1 MDDTGQSECHISRLV
16 AMYFG
21 AGRTR
26 VAITKPFP
34 MAVSPRLCISIDLR
48 CLGSFAAL
56 INPQFWQS
64 WQSPSSGNS
73 VCACT
78 MIMPSFCAIMPNRNS
93 TQASVVGSCMS
104 GISRD
109 EARAAQPDEP
119 YRKAL
124 QAAWKKPF
132 LRKPHP
138 PPTPTLRTKN

>member
-1 MDDTGQSECHISRLV
+1 
-16 AMYFG
+16 
-21 AGRTR
+21 
-26 VAITKPFP
+26 
-34 MAVSPRLCISIDLR
+34 
-48 CLGSFAAL
+48 
-56 INPQFWQS
+56 
-64 WQSPSSGNS
+64 
-73 VCACT
+73 

>member
-1 MDDTGQSECHISRLV
+1 
-16 AMYFG
+16 
-21 AGRTR
+21 
-26 VAITKPFP
+26 
-34 MAVSPRLCISIDLR
+34 
-48 CLGSFAAL
+48 
-56 INPQFWQS
+56 
-64 WQSPSSGNS
+64 
-73 VCACT
+73 
-78 MIMPSFCAIMPNRNS
+78 
-93 TQASVVGSCMS
+93 MS

>member
-1 MDDTGQSECHISRLV
+1 
-16 AMYFG
+16 MYFG

-124 QAAWKKPF
+124 QAAWKKLARTGLQR
-132 LRKPHP
+132 LRQAVP
-138 PPTPTLRTKN
+138 PKASSTSDPNAQDEELI